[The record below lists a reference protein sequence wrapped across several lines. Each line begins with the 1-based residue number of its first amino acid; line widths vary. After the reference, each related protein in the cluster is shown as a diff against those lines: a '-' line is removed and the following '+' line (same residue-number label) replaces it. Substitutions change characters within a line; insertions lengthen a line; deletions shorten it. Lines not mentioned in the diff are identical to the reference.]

1 MRDIFSKL
9 NDKSCISKWH
19 GYSPFYAG
27 CFYGNKCCLGGEAKY
42 SHCYDFYSGVGD
54 IEYWIQEEL
63 DKLSEE
69 QQSELLE
76 ILKRNKNVDDFI
88 NSNHESIKMIT
99 NQLNLEGT
107 HIIYRLGNK
116 NILKL
121 LKSQDVINEY
131 SNILNEINFDP
142 VTLRNKI

>member
-1 MRDIFSKL
+1 
-9 NDKSCISKWH
+9 
-19 GYSPFYAG
+19 
-27 CFYGNKCCLGGEAKY
+27 
-42 SHCYDFYSGVGD
+42 
-54 IEYWIQEEL
+54 
-63 DKLSEE
+63 
-69 QQSELLE
+69 
-76 ILKRNKNVDDFI
+76 
-88 NSNHESIKMIT
+88 MIT